1 MKKVT
6 NHKGWVTAIFS
17 IIPFFIFTAIFQA
30 IGLGISSAL
39 GDRGIINFNFDKYL
53 ELEDGLRNYLVA
65 DTIIQY
71 LDLIGIF
78 FLLWIL
84 MKFIDKEPFINL
96 GFSIKGKA
104 NDIM

>member
-39 GDRGIINFNFDKYL
+39 GNGDI
-53 ELEDGLRNYLVA
+53 
-65 DTIIQY
+65 
-71 LDLIGIF
+71 
-78 FLLWIL
+78 
-84 MKFIDKEPFINL
+84 INL
-96 GFSIKGKA
+96 GSTCRKIFQEIERQFKENVKKFKE
-104 NDIM
+104 I